1 MITENSNL
9 IKYTENYIAIH
20 FEYGKELLTVSE
32 EQVFNLEQYIQNV
45 IPQKNIKRP
54 HTHIQKIMK
63 VYGKNTIILIKPKQ
77 LRYWLPSIA
86 LRDADEVFADYIKAR
101 Y

>member
-1 MITENSNL
+1 MRFAETVAENLTGNVTGAL
-9 IKYTENYIAIH
+9 RYVLYIL
-20 FEYGKELLTVSE
+20 FCSKSML
-32 EQVFNLEQYIQNV
+32 